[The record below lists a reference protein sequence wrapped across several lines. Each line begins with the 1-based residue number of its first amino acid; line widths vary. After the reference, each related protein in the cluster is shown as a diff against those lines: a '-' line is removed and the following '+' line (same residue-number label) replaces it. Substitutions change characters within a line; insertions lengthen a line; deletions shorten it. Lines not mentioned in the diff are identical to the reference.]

1 MRTPGS
7 ETFRRSKRLVGAF
20 IVALGGLVLL
30 DLVAAQL
37 SPEAGH
43 APEDRLYPTDG
54 NRPPPSAPG
63 RVVEA

>member
-7 ETFRRSKRLVGAF
+7 QTFRRGKRLAGAF

-30 DLVAAQL
+30 DQVAVQL
-37 SPEAGH
+37 SPEGR
-43 APEDRLYPTDG
+43 APEDRIYPTDG
-54 NRPPPSAPG
+54 SRPPPSAPG